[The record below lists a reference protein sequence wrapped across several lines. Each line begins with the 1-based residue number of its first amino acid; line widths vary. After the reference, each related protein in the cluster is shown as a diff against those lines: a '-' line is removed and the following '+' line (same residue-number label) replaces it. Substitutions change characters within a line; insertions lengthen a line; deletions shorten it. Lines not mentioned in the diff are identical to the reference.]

1 MLALLGLTMLTA
13 LFAVVFNWQS
23 VLSAIQRAIR
33 VGLFAHSA
41 ARPRLVGQRKLR
53 RERSSAN

>member
-1 MLALLGLTMLTA
+1 MLALLALTMLAA

-23 VLSAIQRAIR
+23 VLSAIQRAIL
-33 VGLFAHSA
+33 GLFAHSA